1 MLVKAMLK
9 RFIYYYKN
17 HKLMFTL
24 DMLASFFI
32 ALIGLGYPILTR
44 QLLNKYI
51 PDADITA
58 IVIAGIGLLAI
69 YAIRMLLRFF
79 VQYYGHVIGVDMQAQ
94 MRSDLFKK
102 LQKLPYTFYDEN
114 ESGKIMSRLTVDL
127 MDVSEL
133 AHHGPENFFICGVSI
148 IGSFIYLGV
157 FVNLPLTLIIF
168 LCVPILVFISVIL
181 RKRMINAFKA
191 SREGIAKIN
200 ASVESS
206 ITGIRV
212 TKAFNNS
219 EKELEKFEVSNEEFK
234 KARSHVFKYM
244 GQFMSTTEFVT
255 DLFNV
260 IVIVAGGLFLINGK
274 ISDVD
279 FTTFVVSLSLF
290 LNPVNTLIRFIEQL
304 QDGITGFQR
313 FIEIMDKKE
322 EDLNLNGIPLSK
334 IKGDIKLENVSFNYN
349 ASDEILHNVN
359 LNIKAGTILALVG
372 PSGGGKTTI
381 CHIIP
386 AFYRINEGN
395 IYIDG
400 NNIKDINILSLR
412 ENIGIVQQD
421 VFLFNGSIRDNILYG
436 KLDATDEELIEACKN
451 AGLYDY
457 ILSLP
462 KGLETIVGERGVKLS
477 GGQKQ
482 RISIARV
489 FLKDPSL
496 LILDEAT
503 SALDNA
509 TEMAIQ
515 KSLDVLAKGRTTI
528 VVAHRLSTIRNATVI
543 AYVEDGEIKEIGTHE
558 ELLKM
563 KKKYFN
569 LYNAQFKTE
578 QYV

>member
-1 MLVKAMLK
+1 MLK
-9 RFIYYYKN
+9 RFAYYYKD
-17 HKLMFTL
+17 HKLMFAL

-44 QLLNKYI
+44 KLLNDFI
-51 PDADITA
+51 PSGNVKA
-58 IVIAGIGLLAI
+58 IVLAGSGLLLI

-79 VQYYGHVIGVDMQAQ
+79 VQYYGHVIGVHMQAK
-94 MRSDLFKK
+94 MRSDLFNK
-102 LQKLPYTFYDEN
+102 LQRLPYSFYDEN
-114 ESGKIMSRLTVDL
+114 ESGKIMSRITVDL

-157 FVNLPLTLIIF
+157 FVNLTLTLIIF
-168 LCVPILVFISVIL
+168 LCVPILICISAIL
-181 RKRMINAFKA
+181 RKRMLNAFKA

-200 ASVESS
+200 ASIESS
-206 ITGIRV
+206 VTGIRV

-219 EKELEKFEVSNEEFK
+219 EKELEKFEVSNKEFQ

-260 IVIVAGGLFLINGK
+260 IVIVAGGLFLINNK
-274 ISDVD
+274 ISEVD

-304 QDGITGFQR
+304 QDGVTGFQR
-313 FIEIMDKKE
+313 FLEIMDKE
-322 EDLNLNGIPLSK
+322 EENLNLNGEILSNVQGNVLLK
-334 IKGDIKLENVSFNYN
+334 NVSFHYET
-349 ASDEILHNVN
+349 SEEILHDVN
-359 LNIKAGTILALVG
+359 LNIKAGTVLALVG
-372 PSGGGKTTI
+372 PSGGGKTTL

-386 AFYRINEGN
+386 AFYRVNEGD
-395 IYIDG
+395 IYID
-400 NNIKDINILSLR
+400 NHNINDINLLSLR

-421 VFLFNGSIRDNILYG
+421 VFLFNGTIRDNILYG
-436 KLDATDEELIEACKN
+436 KLNATEEELIEASKN
-451 AGLYDY
+451 ADIYDY
-457 ILSLP
+457 VMSLP
-462 KGLETIVGERGVKLS
+462 DKFDTIVGERGIKLS

-489 FLKDPSL
+489 FLKNPAL

-515 KSLDVLAKGRTTI
+515 KSLDKLAKGRTTI
-528 VVAHRLSTIRNATVI
+528 VVAHRLSTIKNANEI
-543 AYVEDGEIKEIGTHE
+543 AYVEDGEIKEVGTHE
-558 ELLKM
+558 NLLS
-563 KKKYFN
+563 KKGRYYA
-569 LYNAQFKTE
+569 LYQAQFKE
-578 QYV
+578 ED